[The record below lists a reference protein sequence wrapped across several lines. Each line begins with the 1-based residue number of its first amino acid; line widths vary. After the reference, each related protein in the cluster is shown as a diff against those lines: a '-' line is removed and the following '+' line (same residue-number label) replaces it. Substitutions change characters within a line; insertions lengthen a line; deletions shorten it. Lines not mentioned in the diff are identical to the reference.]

1 MIKDCSMKNSIL
13 IKKIYNSRRLFLK
26 SAISISASIYAHG
39 AWAADDKF
47 PSKPIK
53 VLVGFPPG
61 GAIDL
66 IMRAV
71 ALEASKKLGQ
81 PLVIE
86 NRSGAS
92 GAVAYTALKNAAPD
106 GYTIAPVTITAFRAP
121 VLEDVSFDP
130 LQDFHYLAGITDIPF
145 GVVVRDDSPFKTWK
159 NLLAWGRANPTQM
172 MYGAAAGLGNT
183 SHLFVEEV
191 AAKENLKWT
200 PIPFRGT
207 TDCIQ
212 ALLGGQIVFTVDTI
226 AGTAALVKGGKLR
239 ILAVATDSR
248 LPSWPQIPTMR
259 ELGSSISV
267 NNLWGVAGPKG
278 LDPQVA
284 STLEAAFKFAMEQP
298 SLVSLLQ
305 GVEQKPLYTDAK
317 SFRAFAEKSVKEQKE
332 VLTKYGFAKK

>member
-1 MIKDCSMKNSIL
+1 MSSVLGQRKTIFT
-13 IKKIYNSRRLFLK
+13 RRSLLQIALAASPLWGLK
-26 SAISISASIYAHG
+26 SIN
-39 AWAADDKF
+39 AAEDKF
-47 PSKPIK
+47 PTKPIK
-53 VLVGFPPG
+53 VLVGFPAG

-66 IMRAV
+66 VMRAV

-81 PLVIE
+81 SLMIE

-92 GAVAYTALKNAAPD
+92 GALAYNALKIAPPD

-121 VLEDVSFDP
+121 VLEEVSFDP

-145 GVVVRDDSPFKTWK
+145 GVVVKEDSPFKTWK
-159 NLLAWGRANPTQM
+159 DLLAWGRANPNQM

-191 AAKENLKWT
+191 ASKENLKWT

-239 ILAVATDSR
+239 ILAVATDTR

-259 ELGSSISV
+259 ELGSTISV
-267 NNLWGVAGPKG
+267 NNLWGIAGPKG

-284 STLEAAFKFAMEQP
+284 LTLEAAFKFAMEQP
-298 SLVSLLQ
+298 SVIAMLQ
-305 GVEQKPLYTDAK
+305 GVEQKPLFADAK
-317 SFRAFAEKSVKEQKE
+317 TFKAFAERSVKEQKE

>member
-1 MIKDCSMKNSIL
+1 MSSVNAQNKSTVT
-13 IKKIYNSRRLFLK
+13 RRSLLQIALASSPLFSSK
-26 SAISISASIYAHG
+26 STI
-39 AWAADDKF
+39 AAEDKF
-47 PSKPIK
+47 PTKPIK
-53 VLVGFPPG
+53 VLVGFPAG

-66 IMRAV
+66 VMRAV
-71 ALEASKKLGQ
+71 AIEASKKLGQ
-81 PLVIE
+81 ALMIE

-92 GAVAYTALKNAAPD
+92 GALAYNALKIASPD

-145 GVVVRDDSPFKTWK
+145 GVVVKEDSPFKTWK
-159 NLLAWGRANPTQM
+159 DLLAWGRSNPNQM

-191 AAKENLKWT
+191 ASKENLKWT
-200 PIPFRGT
+200 PVPFRGT

-212 ALLGGQIVFTVDTI
+212 ALLGGQIIFTVDTI

-239 ILAVATDSR
+239 ILAVATDAR
-248 LPSWPQIPTMR
+248 LPRWPQIPTMR
-259 ELGSSISV
+259 ELGSAISV
-267 NNLWGVAGPKG
+267 NNLWGIAGPKG

-284 STLEAAFKFAMEQP
+284 LTLEAAFKFAMEQP
-298 SLVSLLQ
+298 SVIAMLQ
-305 GVEQKPLYTDAK
+305 GVEQKPLVTDAK
-317 SFRAFAEKSVKEQKE
+317 TFKAFAERSVKEQKE

>member
-1 MIKDCSMKNSIL
+1 MKPLNFSQ
-13 IKKIYNSRRLFLK
+13 KTRSSRRLFLK
-26 SAISISASIYAHG
+26 STVSFATSVCAGS

-47 PSKPIK
+47 PSKAIK

-66 IMRAV
+66 IMRGV

-81 PLVIE
+81 PLMIE

-92 GAVAYTALKNAAPD
+92 GALAYTALKNSVPD

-130 LQDFHYLAGITDIPF
+130 LQDFQYLAGITDIPF
-145 GVVVRDDSPFKTWK
+145 GVVVKDDSPFKTWK
-159 NLLAWGRANPTQM
+159 DLLAWGRANPTQM

-191 AAKENLKWT
+191 ASKENLKWT

-267 NNLWGVAGPKG
+267 NNLWGMVGPKG

-298 SLVSLLQ
+298 SVISLLQ

>member
-1 MIKDCSMKNSIL
+1 MKPLNFSQ
-13 IKKIYNSRRLFLK
+13 KTRSSRRLFLK
-26 SAISISASIYAHG
+26 STVSFATSVCAGSAL
-39 AWAADDKF
+39 AADDKF
-47 PSKPIK
+47 PSKAIK

-66 IMRAV
+66 IMRGV

-81 PLVIE
+81 PLMIE

-92 GAVAYTALKNAAPD
+92 GALAYTALKNSVPD

-130 LQDFHYLAGITDIPF
+130 LQDFQYLAGITDIPF
-145 GVVVRDDSPFKTWK
+145 GVVVKDDSPFKTWK
-159 NLLAWGRANPTQM
+159 DLLAWGRANPTQM

-267 NNLWGVAGPKG
+267 NNLWGMAGPKG

-284 STLEAAFKFAMEQP
+284 ATLEAAFKFAMEQP
-298 SLVSLLQ
+298 SVISLLQ
-305 GVEQKPLYTDAK
+305 GVEQKSLYTDAK

>member
-1 MIKDCSMKNSIL
+1 MSSVLGQRKTIFT
-13 IKKIYNSRRLFLK
+13 RRSLLQIALAASPLLGLK
-26 SAISISASIYAHG
+26 SIN
-39 AWAADDKF
+39 AAEDKF
-47 PSKPIK
+47 PTKPIK
-53 VLVGFPPG
+53 VLVGFPAG

-66 IMRAV
+66 VMRAV

-81 PLVIE
+81 SLMIE

-92 GAVAYTALKNAAPD
+92 GALAYNALKIAPPD

-121 VLEDVSFDP
+121 VLEEVSFDP

-145 GVVVRDDSPFKTWK
+145 GVVVKEDSPFKTWK
-159 NLLAWGRANPTQM
+159 DLLAWGRANPNQM

-191 AAKENLKWT
+191 ASKENLKWT

-239 ILAVATDSR
+239 ILAVATDTR

-259 ELGSSISV
+259 ELGSTISV
-267 NNLWGVAGPKG
+267 NNLWGIAGPKG

-284 STLEAAFKFAMEQP
+284 LTLEAAFKFAMEQP
-298 SLVSLLQ
+298 SVIAMLQ
-305 GVEQKPLYTDAK
+305 GVEQKPLFADAK
-317 SFRAFAEKSVKEQKE
+317 TFKAFAERSVKEQKE

>member
-1 MIKDCSMKNSIL
+1 MKPLNFSQ
-13 IKKIYNSRRLFLK
+13 KTRSSRRLFLK
-26 SAISISASIYAHG
+26 STVSFATSVCAGS

-47 PSKPIK
+47 PSKAIK
-53 VLVGFPPG
+53 ILVGFPPG

-66 IMRAV
+66 IMRGV

-81 PLVIE
+81 PLMIE

-92 GAVAYTALKNAAPD
+92 GALAYTALKNSAPD

-130 LQDFHYLAGITDIPF
+130 LQDFQYLAGITDIPF
-145 GVVVRDDSPFKTWK
+145 GVVVKDDSPFKTWK
-159 NLLAWGRANPTQM
+159 DLLAWGRANPTQM

-191 AAKENLKWT
+191 ASKENLKWT

-267 NNLWGVAGPKG
+267 NNLWGMAGPKG

-284 STLEAAFKFAMEQP
+284 ATLEAAFKFAMEQP
-298 SLVSLLQ
+298 SVISLLQ

>member
-1 MIKDCSMKNSIL
+1 MSSVLGQRKTIFT
-13 IKKIYNSRRLFLK
+13 RRSLLQIALAASPLWGLK
-26 SAISISASIYAHG
+26 SIN
-39 AWAADDKF
+39 AAEDKF
-47 PSKPIK
+47 PTKPIK
-53 VLVGFPPG
+53 VLVGFPAG

-66 IMRAV
+66 VMRAV

-81 PLVIE
+81 SLIIE

-92 GAVAYTALKNAAPD
+92 GALAYNALKIAPPD

-121 VLEDVSFDP
+121 VLEEVSFDP

-145 GVVVRDDSPFKTWK
+145 GVVVKEDSPFKTWK
-159 NLLAWGRANPTQM
+159 DLLAWGRANPNQM

-191 AAKENLKWT
+191 ASKENLKWT

-239 ILAVATDSR
+239 ILAVATDTR
-248 LPSWPQIPTMR
+248 LPSWPHIPTMR
-259 ELGSSISV
+259 ELGSTISV
-267 NNLWGVAGPKG
+267 NNLWGIAGPKG

-284 STLEAAFKFAMEQP
+284 LTLEAAFKFAMEQP
-298 SLVSLLQ
+298 SVIAMLQ
-305 GVEQKPLYTDAK
+305 GVEQKPLFADAK
-317 SFRAFAEKSVKEQKE
+317 TFKAFAERSVKEQKE

>member
-1 MIKDCSMKNSIL
+1 MHSSTL
-13 IKKIYNSRRLFLK
+13 INKSSSARRLMLK
-26 SAISISASIYAHG
+26 SALTMSASIYASG
-39 AWAADDKF
+39 TWGADDKY
-47 PSKPIK
+47 PSRPIK

-81 PLVIE
+81 PLMIE
-86 NRSGAS
+86 NKSGAS
-92 GAVAYTALKNAAPD
+92 GAVAYTALKNSTPD
-106 GYTIAPVTITAFRAP
+106 GYTIAPITITAFRAP

-130 LQDFHYLAGITDIPF
+130 LQDFQYLAGITDIPF
-145 GVVVRDDSPFKTWK
+145 GVVVREDSPFKTWK
-159 NLLAWGRANPTQM
+159 DLLAWGRANPTLM

-239 ILAVATDSR
+239 ILAVATDAR
-248 LPSWPQIPTMR
+248 LPSWPQIQTMK

-267 NNLWGVAGPKG
+267 NNLWGIAGPKG

-284 STLEAAFKFAMEQP
+284 SSLESAFKFAMEQP
-298 SLVSLLQ
+298 SVVSLLQ

-317 SFRAFAEKSVKEQKE
+317 AFRAFAEKSVKEQKE
-332 VLTKYGFAKK
+332 ILTKYGFAKK

>member
-1 MIKDCSMKNSIL
+1 MSSLPMQKKSTLNRRALLQIALVGSPLFGSINT
-13 IKKIYNSRRLFLK
+13 I
-26 SAISISASIYAHG
+26 
-39 AWAADDKF
+39 AAEDKF
-47 PSKPIK
+47 PTKPIK
-53 VLVGFPPG
+53 VLVGFPAG

-71 ALEASKKLGQ
+71 ALEASKKLSQ
-81 PLVIE
+81 PLMIE

-92 GAVAYTALKNAAPD
+92 GALAYNALKIASPD

-121 VLEDVSFDP
+121 VIEDVSFDP
-130 LQDFHYLAGITDIPF
+130 LQDFQYLAGITDIPF
-145 GVVVRDDSPFKTWK
+145 GVVVKEDSPFKTWK
-159 NLLAWGRANPTQM
+159 DLLAWGRSNPSQM

-239 ILAVATDSR
+239 ILAVATDAR

-267 NNLWGVAGPKG
+267 NNLWGIAGPKG
-278 LDPQVA
+278 LDPQVTL
-284 STLEAAFKFAMEQP
+284 TLEAAFKFAMEQP
-298 SLVSLLQ
+298 SVISMLQ
-305 GVEQKPLYTDAK
+305 GVEQKPLFADAK
-317 SFRAFAEKSVKEQKE
+317 TFKAFAERSVKEQKE

>member
-1 MIKDCSMKNSIL
+1 MSSVLGQRKTIFT
-13 IKKIYNSRRLFLK
+13 RRSLLQIALAASPLLGLK
-26 SAISISASIYAHG
+26 SIN
-39 AWAADDKF
+39 AAEDKF
-47 PSKPIK
+47 PTKPIK
-53 VLVGFPPG
+53 VLVGFPAG

-66 IMRAV
+66 VMRAV

-81 PLVIE
+81 SLMIE

-92 GAVAYTALKNAAPD
+92 GALAYNALKIAPPD
-106 GYTIAPVTITAFRAP
+106 GYTIAPVTITAFRAL
-121 VLEDVSFDP
+121 VLEEVSFDP

-145 GVVVRDDSPFKTWK
+145 GVVVKEDSPFKTWK
-159 NLLAWGRANPTQM
+159 DLLAWGRANPNQM

-191 AAKENLKWT
+191 ASKENLKWT

-226 AGTAALVKGGKLR
+226 AGSAALVKGGKLR
-239 ILAVATDSR
+239 ILAVATDTR
-248 LPSWPQIPTMR
+248 LPSWPHIPTMR
-259 ELGSSISV
+259 ELGSTISV
-267 NNLWGVAGPKG
+267 NNLWGIAGPKG

-284 STLEAAFKFAMEQP
+284 LTLEAAFKFAMEQP
-298 SLVSLLQ
+298 SVIAMLQ
-305 GVEQKPLYTDAK
+305 GVEQKPLFADAK
-317 SFRAFAEKSVKEQKE
+317 TFKAFAERSVKEQKE

>member
-1 MIKDCSMKNSIL
+1 M
-13 IKKIYNSRRLFLK
+13 
-26 SAISISASIYAHG
+26 
-39 AWAADDKF
+39 
-47 PSKPIK
+47 
-53 VLVGFPPG
+53 
-61 GAIDL
+61 
-66 IMRAV
+66 
-71 ALEASKKLGQ
+71 
-81 PLVIE
+81 IE

-92 GAVAYTALKNAAPD
+92 GALAYTALKNSVPD

-130 LQDFHYLAGITDIPF
+130 LQDFQYLAGITDIPF
-145 GVVVRDDSPFKTWK
+145 GVVVKDDSPFKTWK
-159 NLLAWGRANPTQM
+159 DLLAWGRANPTQM

-239 ILAVATDSR
+239 ILAVATDAR

-259 ELGSSISV
+259 ELGSAISV

-284 STLEAAFKFAMEQP
+284 ATLEAAFKFAMEQP
-298 SLVSLLQ
+298 SVVSLLQ
-305 GVEQKPLYTDAK
+305 GVEQKPLYTDGK

>member
-1 MIKDCSMKNSIL
+1 MSSLQTPPKPIL
-13 IKKIYNSRRLFLK
+13 TRRSLLQMALAASPFLG
-26 SAISISASIYAHG
+26 SHSVG
-39 AWAADDKF
+39 AAEDKF
-47 PSKPIK
+47 PTKPIK
-53 VLVGFPPG
+53 VLVGFPAG

-66 IMRAV
+66 VMRTV

-81 PLVIE
+81 SLMIE

-92 GAVAYTALKNAAPD
+92 GALAYNALKIAAPD

-121 VLEDVSFDP
+121 VIEDVSFDP
-130 LQDFHYLAGITDIPF
+130 LQDFQYLAGITDIPF
-145 GVVVRDDSPFKTWK
+145 GVVVREDSPFKTWK
-159 NLLAWGRANPTQM
+159 DLLAWGRANPTQM

-183 SHLFVEEV
+183 SHLFVEEI
-191 AAKENLKWT
+191 ASKENLKWT
-200 PIPFRGT
+200 PVPFRGT
-207 TDCIQ
+207 TDCVQ

-239 ILAVATDSR
+239 ILAVATDAR

-267 NNLWGVAGPKG
+267 NNLWGIAGPKG

-298 SLVSLLQ
+298 SVIAMLQ
-305 GVEQKPLYTDAK
+305 GVEQKPLFADAK
-317 SFRAFAEKSVKEQKE
+317 TFKAFAERSVKEQKE

>member
-1 MIKDCSMKNSIL
+1 MNDFPMQKNPTL
-13 IKKIYNSRRLFLK
+13 NRRSLLQM
-26 SAISISASIYAHG
+26 ALAASPLWTVQNG
-39 AWAADDKF
+39 VAAEDKF

-53 VLVGFPPG
+53 VLVGFPAG

-81 PLVIE
+81 SLMIE

-92 GAVAYTALKNAAPD
+92 GALAYNALKIASPD

-121 VLEDVSFDP
+121 AIEDVSFDP
-130 LQDFHYLAGITDIPF
+130 LQDFQYLAGITDIPF
-145 GVVVRDDSPFKTWK
+145 GVVVKEDSPFKTWK
-159 NLLAWGRANPTQM
+159 DLIAWGRANPSQM

-239 ILAVATDSR
+239 ILAVATDAR

-267 NNLWGVAGPKG
+267 NNLWGIAGPKG
-278 LDPQVA
+278 LDSQVA

-298 SLVSLLQ
+298 SVIAMLQ
-305 GVEQKPLYTDAK
+305 GVEQKPLFVDAK
-317 SFRAFAEKSVKEQKE
+317 TFKAFAERSVKEQKE

>member
-1 MIKDCSMKNSIL
+1 MKEFTVNTSNL
-13 IKKIYNSRRLFLK
+13 RNRASSSRRLVLK
-26 SAISISASIYAHG
+26 SALALSSSISSSAL
-39 AWAADDKF
+39 WAADDKF

-66 IMRAV
+66 IMRSV
-71 ALEASKKLGQ
+71 AIEASKKLGQ
-81 PLVIE
+81 PLMIE

-92 GAVAYTALKNAAPD
+92 GAVAYTALKNSPPD

-130 LQDFHYLAGITDIPF
+130 LQDFQYLAGITDIPF
-145 GVVVRDDSPFKTWK
+145 GVVVREDSPFKTWK
-159 NLLAWGRANPTQM
+159 DLLAWGRANPNQM

-239 ILAVATDSR
+239 ILAVATDAR
-248 LPSWPQIPTMR
+248 LPSWPQIQTMR
-259 ELGSSISV
+259 ELGSAISV

-298 SLVSLLQ
+298 SVISLLQ
-305 GVEQKPLYTDAK
+305 SVEQKPLYTDGK

>member
-1 MIKDCSMKNSIL
+1 MKPLNFSQ
-13 IKKIYNSRRLFLK
+13 KTRSSRRLFLK
-26 SAISISASIYAHG
+26 STVSFATSVCAGSAL
-39 AWAADDKF
+39 AADDKF
-47 PSKPIK
+47 PSKAIK

-66 IMRAV
+66 IMRGV

-81 PLVIE
+81 PLMIE

-92 GAVAYTALKNAAPD
+92 GALAYTALKNSVPD

-130 LQDFHYLAGITDIPF
+130 LQDFQYLAGITDIPF
-145 GVVVRDDSPFKTWK
+145 GVVVKDDSPFKTWK
-159 NLLAWGRANPTQM
+159 ELLAWGRANPTQM

-191 AAKENLKWT
+191 ASKENLKWT

-267 NNLWGVAGPKG
+267 NNLWGMAGPKG

-284 STLEAAFKFAMEQP
+284 ATLEAAFKFAMEQP
-298 SLVSLLQ
+298 SVISLLQ
-305 GVEQKPLYTDAK
+305 GVEQKSLYTDAK

>member
-1 MIKDCSMKNSIL
+1 MKPLNFSQ
-13 IKKIYNSRRLFLK
+13 KTRSSRRLFLK
-26 SAISISASIYAHG
+26 STVSFATSVCAGS

-47 PSKPIK
+47 PSKVIK

-66 IMRAV
+66 IMRGV

-81 PLVIE
+81 PLMIE

-92 GAVAYTALKNAAPD
+92 GALAYTALKNSVPD

-130 LQDFHYLAGITDIPF
+130 LQDFQYLAGITDIPF
-145 GVVVRDDSPFKTWK
+145 GVVVKDDSPFKTWK
-159 NLLAWGRANPTQM
+159 DLLAWGRANPTQM

-191 AAKENLKWT
+191 ASKENLKWT

-267 NNLWGVAGPKG
+267 NNLWGMAGPKG

-284 STLEAAFKFAMEQP
+284 ATLEAAFKFAMEQP
-298 SLVSLLQ
+298 SVISLLQ

>member
-1 MIKDCSMKNSIL
+1 MSSVHEQRKTIFTRRSLLQIALASSPLFSSKSI
-13 IKKIYNSRRLFLK
+13 N
-26 SAISISASIYAHG
+26 
-39 AWAADDKF
+39 AAEDKF
-47 PSKPIK
+47 PTKPIK
-53 VLVGFPPG
+53 VLVGFPAG

-81 PLVIE
+81 SLMIE

-92 GAVAYTALKNAAPD
+92 GALAYNALKIAPPD

-121 VLEDVSFDP
+121 VLEEVSFDP

-145 GVVVRDDSPFKTWK
+145 GVVVKEDSPFKTWK
-159 NLLAWGRANPTQM
+159 DLLAWGRANPNQM

-191 AAKENLKWT
+191 ASKENLKWT

-239 ILAVATDSR
+239 ILAVATDTR

-259 ELGSSISV
+259 ELGSTTSV
-267 NNLWGVAGPKG
+267 NNLWGIAGPKG
-278 LDPQVA
+278 LDPHVA
-284 STLEAAFKFAMEQP
+284 LTLEAAFKFAMEQP
-298 SLVSLLQ
+298 SVMAMLQ
-305 GVEQKPLYTDAK
+305 GVEQKPLFADAK
-317 SFRAFAEKSVKEQKE
+317 TFKAFAERSVKEQKE

>member
-1 MIKDCSMKNSIL
+1 MKPLNFSQKTL
-13 IKKIYNSRRLFLK
+13 SSRRLFLK
-26 SAISISASIYAHG
+26 STVSFATSVCAGS

-47 PSKPIK
+47 PSKAIK
-53 VLVGFPPG
+53 ILVGFPPG

-66 IMRAV
+66 IMRGV

-81 PLVIE
+81 PLMIE

-92 GAVAYTALKNAAPD
+92 GALAYTALKNSAPD

-130 LQDFHYLAGITDIPF
+130 LQDFQYLAGITDIPF
-145 GVVVRDDSPFKTWK
+145 GVVVKDDSPFKTWK
-159 NLLAWGRANPTQM
+159 DLLAWGRANPTQM

-191 AAKENLKWT
+191 ASKENLKWT

-267 NNLWGVAGPKG
+267 NNLWGMAGPKG

-284 STLEAAFKFAMEQP
+284 ATLEAAFKFAMEQP
-298 SLVSLLQ
+298 SVISLLQ

>member
-1 MIKDCSMKNSIL
+1 MKPLNFSQ
-13 IKKIYNSRRLFLK
+13 KTRSSRRLFLK
-26 SAISISASIYAHG
+26 STVSFATSVCAGS
-39 AWAADDKF
+39 AWATDDKF
-47 PSKPIK
+47 PSKAIK
-53 VLVGFPPG
+53 ILVGFPPG

-66 IMRAV
+66 IMRGV

-81 PLVIE
+81 PLMIE

-92 GAVAYTALKNAAPD
+92 GALAYTALKNSAPD

-130 LQDFHYLAGITDIPF
+130 LQDFQYLAGITDIPF
-145 GVVVRDDSPFKTWK
+145 GVVVKDDSPFKTWK
-159 NLLAWGRANPTQM
+159 DLLAWGRANPTQM

-191 AAKENLKWT
+191 ASKENLKWT

-267 NNLWGVAGPKG
+267 NNLWGMAGPKG

-284 STLEAAFKFAMEQP
+284 ATLEAAFKFAMEQP
-298 SLVSLLQ
+298 SVISLLQ

>member
-1 MIKDCSMKNSIL
+1 MNDFSMQ
-13 IKKIYNSRRLFLK
+13 KKPTLNRRSLLQM
-26 SAISISASIYAHG
+26 ALAASPL
-39 AWAADDKF
+39 WAVQNGVAAEDKF

-53 VLVGFPPG
+53 VLVGFPAG

-81 PLVIE
+81 SLMIE

-92 GAVAYTALKNAAPD
+92 GALAYNALKIASPD

-121 VLEDVSFDP
+121 AIEDVSFDP
-130 LQDFHYLAGITDIPF
+130 LQDFQYLAGITDIPF
-145 GVVVRDDSPFKTWK
+145 AVVVKEDSPFKTWK
-159 NLLAWGRANPTQM
+159 DLLAWGRANPSQM

-239 ILAVATDSR
+239 ILAVATDAR

-267 NNLWGVAGPKG
+267 NNLWGIAGPKG
-278 LDPQVA
+278 LDSQVA

-298 SLVSLLQ
+298 SVIAMLQ
-305 GVEQKPLYTDAK
+305 GVEQKPLFVDAK
-317 SFRAFAEKSVKEQKE
+317 TFKAFAERSVKEQKE

>member
-1 MIKDCSMKNSIL
+1 MNDFSMQKNPTL
-13 IKKIYNSRRLFLK
+13 NRRSLLQM
-26 SAISISASIYAHG
+26 ALAASPL
-39 AWAADDKF
+39 WAVQNGVAAEDKF

-53 VLVGFPPG
+53 VLVGFPAG

-81 PLVIE
+81 SLMIE

-92 GAVAYTALKNAAPD
+92 GALAYNALKIASPD

-121 VLEDVSFDP
+121 AIEDVGFDP
-130 LQDFHYLAGITDIPF
+130 LQDFQYLAGITDIPF
-145 GVVVRDDSPFKTWK
+145 GVVVKEDSPFKTWK
-159 NLLAWGRANPTQM
+159 DLLAWGRANPSQM

-239 ILAVATDSR
+239 ILAVATDAR

-267 NNLWGVAGPKG
+267 NNLWGMAGPKG

-298 SLVSLLQ
+298 SVVAMLQ
-305 GVEQKPLYTDAK
+305 GVEQKPLFADSKTFK
-317 SFRAFAEKSVKEQKE
+317 AFAERSVKEQKE

>member
-1 MIKDCSMKNSIL
+1 MKPLNFSQ
-13 IKKIYNSRRLFLK
+13 KTRSSRRLFLK
-26 SAISISASIYAHG
+26 STVSFATSVCAGS

-47 PSKPIK
+47 PSKVIK

-66 IMRAV
+66 IMRGV

-81 PLVIE
+81 PLMIE

-92 GAVAYTALKNAAPD
+92 GALAYTALKNSVPD

-130 LQDFHYLAGITDIPF
+130 LQDFQYLAGITDIPF
-145 GVVVRDDSPFKTWK
+145 GVVVKDDSPFKTWK
-159 NLLAWGRANPTQM
+159 DLLAWGRANPTQM

-191 AAKENLKWT
+191 ASKENLKWT

-267 NNLWGVAGPKG
+267 NNLWGMAGPKG

-298 SLVSLLQ
+298 SVISLLQ

>member
-1 MIKDCSMKNSIL
+1 MKPLNFSQ
-13 IKKIYNSRRLFLK
+13 KTRSSRRLFLK
-26 SAISISASIYAHG
+26 STVSFATSVCAGS

-47 PSKPIK
+47 PSKAIK

-66 IMRAV
+66 IMRGV

-81 PLVIE
+81 PLMIE

-92 GAVAYTALKNAAPD
+92 GALAYTALKNSVPD

-130 LQDFHYLAGITDIPF
+130 LQDFQYLAGITDIPF
-145 GVVVRDDSPFKTWK
+145 GVVVKDDSPFKTWK
-159 NLLAWGRANPTQM
+159 DLLAWGRANPTQM

-191 AAKENLKWT
+191 ASKENLKWT

-267 NNLWGVAGPKG
+267 NNLWGMVGPKG

-284 STLEAAFKFAMEQP
+284 ATLEAAFKFAMEQP
-298 SLVSLLQ
+298 SVISLLQ

>member
-1 MIKDCSMKNSIL
+1 MKPLNFSQ
-13 IKKIYNSRRLFLK
+13 KTRSSRRLFLK
-26 SAISISASIYAHG
+26 STVSFATSVCAGSAL
-39 AWAADDKF
+39 AADDKF
-47 PSKPIK
+47 PSKAIK

-66 IMRAV
+66 IMRGV

-81 PLVIE
+81 PLMIE

-92 GAVAYTALKNAAPD
+92 GALAYTALKNSVPD

-130 LQDFHYLAGITDIPF
+130 LQDFQYLAGITDIPF
-145 GVVVRDDSPFKTWK
+145 GVVVKDDSPFKTWK
-159 NLLAWGRANPTQM
+159 ELLAWGRANPTQM

-191 AAKENLKWT
+191 ASKENLKWT

-248 LPSWPQIPTMR
+248 LPSWPQTPTMR

-267 NNLWGVAGPKG
+267 NNLWGMAGPKG

-284 STLEAAFKFAMEQP
+284 ATLEAAFKFAMEQP
-298 SLVSLLQ
+298 SVISLLQ
-305 GVEQKPLYTDAK
+305 GVEQKSLYTDAK

>member
-1 MIKDCSMKNSIL
+1 MSSLPMQKKSTLNRRALLQIALVGSPLFGSINT
-13 IKKIYNSRRLFLK
+13 I
-26 SAISISASIYAHG
+26 
-39 AWAADDKF
+39 AAEDKF
-47 PSKPIK
+47 PTKPIK
-53 VLVGFPPG
+53 VLVGFPAG

-71 ALEASKKLGQ
+71 ALEASKKLSQ
-81 PLVIE
+81 PLMIE

-92 GAVAYTALKNAAPD
+92 GALAYNALKIASPD

-121 VLEDVSFDP
+121 VIEDVSFDP
-130 LQDFHYLAGITDIPF
+130 LQDFQYLAGITDIPF
-145 GVVVRDDSPFKTWK
+145 GVVVKEDSPFKTWK
-159 NLLAWGRANPTQM
+159 DLLAWGRSNPSQM

-239 ILAVATDSR
+239 ILAVATDAR

-267 NNLWGVAGPKG
+267 NNLWGIAGPKG
-278 LDPQVA
+278 LDPQVTL
-284 STLEAAFKFAMEQP
+284 TLEAAFKFAMEQP
-298 SLVSLLQ
+298 SVIAMLQ
-305 GVEQKPLYTDAK
+305 GVEQKPLFTDAK
-317 SFRAFAEKSVKEQKE
+317 TFKAFAERSVKEQKE

>member
-1 MIKDCSMKNSIL
+1 MKPLNFSQ
-13 IKKIYNSRRLFLK
+13 KTRSSRRLFLK
-26 SAISISASIYAHG
+26 STVSFATSVCAGS

-47 PSKPIK
+47 PSKAIK

-66 IMRAV
+66 IMRGV

-81 PLVIE
+81 PLMIE

-92 GAVAYTALKNAAPD
+92 GALAYTALKNSVPD

-130 LQDFHYLAGITDIPF
+130 LQDFQYLAGITDIPF
-145 GVVVRDDSPFKTWK
+145 GVVVKDDSPFKTWK
-159 NLLAWGRANPTQM
+159 DLLAWGRANPTQM

-191 AAKENLKWT
+191 ASKENLKWT

-267 NNLWGVAGPKG
+267 NNLWGMAGPKG

-298 SLVSLLQ
+298 SVISLLQ
-305 GVEQKPLYTDAK
+305 GVEQKPLYIDAK

>member
-1 MIKDCSMKNSIL
+1 MSSLCTQKNTPLNRRDLLRIALAASPLFGVKNSV
-13 IKKIYNSRRLFLK
+13 
-26 SAISISASIYAHG
+26 SAE
-39 AWAADDKF
+39 DKF
-47 PSKPIK
+47 PTKPIK
-53 VLVGFPPG
+53 VLVGFPAG

-66 IMRAV
+66 IMRNV

-81 PLVIE
+81 SLMIE

-92 GAVAYTALKNAAPD
+92 GTLAYNALKIASPD

-121 VLEDVSFDP
+121 AIEDVSFDP
-130 LQDFHYLAGITDIPF
+130 LQDFQYLAGITDIPF
-145 GVVVRDDSPFKTWK
+145 GVVVKEDSPFKTWK
-159 NLLAWGRANPTQM
+159 DLLAWGRANPNQM

-183 SHLFVEEV
+183 SHLFVEEI

-200 PIPFRGT
+200 PVPFRGT

-239 ILAVATDSR
+239 ILAVATDAR

-267 NNLWGVAGPKG
+267 NNLWGIAGPKG
-278 LDPQVA
+278 LEPQVA

-298 SLVSLLQ
+298 SVIAMLQ
-305 GVEQKPLYTDAK
+305 GVEQKPLFADAK
-317 SFRAFAEKSVKEQKE
+317 AFKAFAERSVKEQKE

>member
-1 MIKDCSMKNSIL
+1 MKPLNLSQ
-13 IKKIYNSRRLFLK
+13 KTRSSRRLFLK
-26 SAISISASIYAHG
+26 STVSFATSVCAGS

-47 PSKPIK
+47 PSKAIK

-66 IMRAV
+66 IMRGV

-81 PLVIE
+81 PLMIE

-92 GAVAYTALKNAAPD
+92 GALAYTALKNSVPD

-130 LQDFHYLAGITDIPF
+130 LQDFQYLAGITDIPF
-145 GVVVRDDSPFKTWK
+145 GVVVKDDSPFKTWK
-159 NLLAWGRANPTQM
+159 DLLAWGRANPTQM

-191 AAKENLKWT
+191 ASKENLKWT

-267 NNLWGVAGPKG
+267 NNLWGMAGPKG

-298 SLVSLLQ
+298 SVISLLQ

>member
-1 MIKDCSMKNSIL
+1 MSSVNAQNKSTVT
-13 IKKIYNSRRLFLK
+13 RRSLLQIALASSPLFSSK
-26 SAISISASIYAHG
+26 STI
-39 AWAADDKF
+39 AAEDKF
-47 PSKPIK
+47 PTKPIK
-53 VLVGFPPG
+53 VLVGFPAG

-66 IMRAV
+66 VMRAV
-71 ALEASKKLGQ
+71 AIEASKKLGQ
-81 PLVIE
+81 ALMIE

-92 GAVAYTALKNAAPD
+92 GALAYNALKIASPD

-145 GVVVRDDSPFKTWK
+145 GVVVKEDSPFKTWK
-159 NLLAWGRANPTQM
+159 DLLAWGRSNPNQM

-191 AAKENLKWT
+191 ASKENLKWT
-200 PIPFRGT
+200 PVPFRGT

-212 ALLGGQIVFTVDTI
+212 ALLGGQIIFTVDTI

-239 ILAVATDSR
+239 ILAVATDAR

-259 ELGSSISV
+259 ELGSAISV
-267 NNLWGVAGPKG
+267 NNLWGIAGPKG

-284 STLEAAFKFAMEQP
+284 LTLEAAFKFAMEQP
-298 SLVSLLQ
+298 SVDQ
-305 GVEQKPLYTDAK
+305 IWIC
-317 SFRAFAEKSVKEQKE
+317 
-332 VLTKYGFAKK
+332 KKMKIYCALNRS

>member
-1 MIKDCSMKNSIL
+1 MKPLNFFQ
-13 IKKIYNSRRLFLK
+13 KIRSSRRLFLK
-26 SAISISASIYAHG
+26 SAVSVATSICAGG
-39 AWAADDKF
+39 ALAADDKF
-47 PSKPIK
+47 PSKAIK

-66 IMRAV
+66 IMRGV

-81 PLVIE
+81 PLMIE

-92 GAVAYTALKNAAPD
+92 GALAYTALKNSAPD

-130 LQDFHYLAGITDIPF
+130 LQDFQYLAGITDIPF
-145 GVVVRDDSPFKTWK
+145 GVVVKDDSPFKTWK
-159 NLLAWGRANPTQM
+159 DLLAWGRANPTQM

-183 SHLFVEEV
+183 THLFVEEV

-239 ILAVATDSR
+239 ILAVATDAR

-259 ELGSSISV
+259 ELGSAISV

-284 STLEAAFKFAMEQP
+284 ATLEAAFKFAMEQP
-298 SLVSLLQ
+298 SVVSLLQ
-305 GVEQKPLYTDAK
+305 GVEQKPLYTDGK

>member
-1 MIKDCSMKNSIL
+1 MSSVLGQRKTIFT
-13 IKKIYNSRRLFLK
+13 RRSLLQIALAASPLLVLK
-26 SAISISASIYAHG
+26 SIN
-39 AWAADDKF
+39 AAEDKF
-47 PSKPIK
+47 PTKPIK
-53 VLVGFPPG
+53 VLVGFPAG

-66 IMRAV
+66 VMRAV

-81 PLVIE
+81 SLMIE

-92 GAVAYTALKNAAPD
+92 GALAYNALKIAPPD

-145 GVVVRDDSPFKTWK
+145 GVVVKEDSPFKTWK
-159 NLLAWGRANPTQM
+159 DLLAWGRANPNQM

-191 AAKENLKWT
+191 ASKENLKWT

-239 ILAVATDSR
+239 ILAVATDTR
-248 LPSWPQIPTMR
+248 LPSWPHIPTMR
-259 ELGSSISV
+259 ELGSTISV
-267 NNLWGVAGPKG
+267 NNLWGIAGPKG

-284 STLEAAFKFAMEQP
+284 LTLEAAFKFAMEQP
-298 SLVSLLQ
+298 SVIAMLQ
-305 GVEQKPLYTDAK
+305 GVEQKPLFADAK
-317 SFRAFAEKSVKEQKE
+317 TFKAFAERSVKEQKE